1 MAATR
6 ARSASIYTPLHRGR
20 KEIRLLEIVSVE
32 PEITFKTHVVSLL
45 DEPVFTAL
53 SYVWGYPPTWVEVIV
68 DGAKVPVTENLIN
81 AVKDIHTLW
90 AQQHPKRTLES
101 TRLWADAICINQ
113 QDVVEKGFQVPLMR
127 EIYSGAEQVLSW
139 LGKADEV
146 TKSAFDTL
154 QRIHSGISAL
164 ENDDPTDLGWM
175 KSHHGLCNGYETDPR
190 GPWLDIIDLMHR
202 PYWSRVW
209 IFQEVY
215 LARSLL
221 FMSGQSVLDF
231 NCLKSIQEWH
241 ESAILGQPSRP
252 TYINP
257 GTWAYLQNHRG
268 IFESISAIDQAKDII
283 SDGQR
288 HQSRIRGILR
298 DTVSDDAIIFYNQV
312 ETHALLLWIMAGVLE
327 STDPKDSIYALLGV
341 SGLTIEPDYTAEKPP
356 AEVYLDF
363 LRLWQDCCSMLH
375 PYYPNDAK
383 SGILDLWFLIF
394 AGVDSENNAKPV
406 PGLPSWAPNFPA
418 IASRYESGWS
428 YSTSSLSQFPVGEE
442 LFTHVS
448 EQWHIDGMKLCCPAV
463 WIDEVAHTGPVVDVV
478 NQDIIRWALDSLSR
492 QLKYPTGYDS
502 AIAMHRV
509 LVGQYFDEDLEN
521 MILPTLEEAFGLIC
535 LFLVQALRSRP
546 HTHEDQEWLTSMD
559 TLIHSLLLSL
569 GRQEHRDT
577 FWEGL
582 HNRAKDNDSPVPP
595 NVADLLDTEALEAT
609 RHQLLLAVS
618 TSGGDRV
625 AQTKKGYFGRFPAYV
640 RGGDVICLLKGYD
653 GPVVLRRVG
662 NDFIFVGSAFI
673 VEALGGRTEVEM
685 EIMKSSIEMFEI
697 C

>member
-1 MAATR
+1 MADTQAK
-6 ARSASIYTPLHRGR
+6 SASIYTPLHGGR

-32 PEITFKTHVVSLL
+32 PDITLKTHVVSLL

-53 SYVWGYPPTWVEVIV
+53 SYVWGSPPTWVGVDV
-68 DGAKVPVTENLIN
+68 DGAKIPVTENLTN
-81 AVKDIHTLW
+81 AVRDIHNLW
-90 AQQHPKRTLES
+90 AQEHPEKNLEAM
-101 TRLWADAICINQ
+101 RLWADAICINQ

-146 TKSAFDTL
+146 TISAFDVL
-154 QRIHSGISAL
+154 QRIHHEIAAL
-164 ENDDPTDLGWM
+164 DTKDVTDLRWM
-175 KSHHGLCNGYETDPR
+175 ESHHDLCNGYETDPR
-190 GPWLDIIDLMHR
+190 GPWLGIIDLMHR

-221 FMSGQSVLDF
+221 FMSGQSTLDF
-231 NCLKSIQEWH
+231 NCLQAIQEWH
-241 ESAILGQPSRP
+241 ESAILSQPSRP
-252 TYINP
+252 SYINP

-268 IFESISAIDQAKDII
+268 IFESVSAIEQAKEII
-283 SDGQR
+283 DAGQR
-288 HQSRIRGILR
+288 HQSRIRGILK
-298 DTVSDDAIIFYNQV
+298 DTVSDDAIVFYNQV

-341 SGLTIEPDYTAEKPP
+341 SGLTIEPDYTAEKSP

-375 PYYPNDAK
+375 PHYPNDAK

-394 AGVDSENNAKPV
+394 AGVDSENNVKPV

-442 LFTHVS
+442 LFVDVPG
-448 EQWHIDGMKLCCPAV
+448 QWHIDGMRLCCPAV
-463 WIDEVAHTGPVVDVV
+463 CIDEIAHTGPVVDVV
-478 NQDIIRWALDSLSR
+478 NQDIIRWTLDSLSQ
-492 QLKYPTGYDS
+492 QLKYPTGYHS
-502 AIAMHRV
+502 AIAVHRV
-509 LVGQYFDEDLEN
+509 LLGQYFDEDLSN
-521 MILPTLEEAFGLIC
+521 MALPSLEEAFGLVC
-535 LFLVQALRSRP
+535 LFVVQILRSNSQA
-546 HTHEDQEWLTSMD
+546 HEDQEWLARMEV
-559 TLIHSLLLSL
+559 LVHSLLLGL
-569 GRQEHRDT
+569 GRHDHQDL

-582 HNRAKDNDSPVPP
+582 HNRANDKDARIHPD
-595 NVADLLDTEALEAT
+595 VADLLDTEALDTT
-609 RHQLLLAVS
+609 RNQLLLAVS

-625 AQTKKGYFGRFPAYV
+625 AQTKEGYLGRFPAYI
-640 RGGDVICLLKGYD
+640 REGDVICLLKGYD
-653 GPVVLRRVG
+653 GPVVLRRVD
-662 NDFIFVGSAFI
+662 NHFIFVGSAFI
-673 VEALGGRTEVEM
+673 VEALGGRSEAEM
-685 EIMKSSIEMFEI
+685 ETLRSSIEIFEI